1 MISPQQETNL
11 AAATQRAKKKQDKT
25 NPMVI
30 INLSNGRV
38 MPNTPRL
45 RAHKDYRVYS
55 GDIKAALPERMR
67 WLEGQSKF
75 TAPKVVNSKEAEDM
89 FDVGTATID
98 ELVIFAVEQWGATLD
113 PAKPAKV
120 LRKEVMALAEKHASD
135 NPAQ

>member
-30 INLSNGRV
+30 HTTSGRL
-38 MPNTPRL
+38 MPNTIRL
-45 RAHKDYRVYS
+45 RAHKDYRVYD
-55 GDIKAALPERMR
+55 GDINAPLSERMR
-67 WLEGQSKF
+67 WLEGRSKHW
-75 TAPKVVNSKEAEDM
+75 APKVVNSKEAEDL

-98 ELVIFAVEQWGATLD
+98 ELVIFAVEQWGAALD